1 MIGLPKS
8 LSFIPVARHRPR
20 APAML
25 RPWVVVRE
33 RYEGIFGNPDNFISK
48 TNEETRLYTPIRADS
63 MQLCCT
69 CEKAAAQTA
78 PAPPL
83 RLPDPAASRSLH
95 RSEEHTS
102 ELQSLMRI
110 SYAVLC

>member
-33 RYEGIFGNPDNFISK
+33 RYKGIFGNPDNFISK

-69 CEKAAAQTA
+69 CEKAAAQT
-78 PAPPL
+78 
-83 RLPDPAASRSLH
+83 
-95 RSEEHTS
+95 RSEERRVGKECVSTCRSRWSPNH
-102 ELQSLMRI
+102 
-110 SYAVLC
+110 

>member
-95 RSEEHTS
+95 REYRSPRRGGS
-102 ELQSLMRI
+102 SSR
-110 SYAVLC
+110 